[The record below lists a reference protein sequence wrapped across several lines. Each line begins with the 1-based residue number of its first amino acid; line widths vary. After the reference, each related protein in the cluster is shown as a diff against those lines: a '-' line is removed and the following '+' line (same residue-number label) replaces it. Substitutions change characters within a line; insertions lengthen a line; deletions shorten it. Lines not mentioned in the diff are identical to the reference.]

1 MHRAK
6 ATAFA
11 VGAAVAA
18 LELTDGPAL
27 ATAGPG
33 GLAEQAVAV
42 TAMAKVNEA
51 RRFMNVPS
59 LAGWVNCHGQ

>member
-11 VGAAVAA
+11 VTADVAG
-18 LELTDGPAL
+18 LEVPDGPAL

-33 GLAEQAVAV
+33 GLAEQAVASAV
-42 TAMAKVNEA
+42 TAMATVREA
-51 RRFMNVPS
+51 RRFMNAPS
-59 LAGWVNCHGQ
+59 LLGE